1 MSKTCTDVDMAL
13 FGDKCYIMYVY
24 RGQLKI
30 KYGYINAYMTFTP
43 LNEGRNPRLMTK
55 LPFSYYGEDWKPIVV
70 YNKYQYGKVLFRTK
84 RSIPKWKEFFK
95 QLYSEKIKFCDARY
109 KKQLW
114 EKFLNTLDCQ

>member
-1 MSKTCTDVDMAL
+1 MSNSKTCTDVDMAL

-30 KYGYINAYMTFTP
+30 RHGYINAYMTFTP
-43 LNEGRNPRLMTK
+43 YDKCDQKLTQ
-55 LPFSYYGEDWKPIVV
+55 LPFSYYGEDWKPVVV

-95 QLYSEKIKFCDARY
+95 QLYSEKIKMCEVGY

-114 EKFLNTLDCQ
+114 EKFLSALDCQ